1 MKNVSFVAPVSNP
14 SGPRVL
20 YPRNTISTVQ
30 SVMKRNLQQNASN
43 ATRSS
48 PKEELHTEMN
58 HGIENALLVLI
69 VRNLWLVKGSPHVM
83 TNHIVRIVLVNSS
96 AKDAQLAANPSQVLV
111 EPDSFLSRAVIG
123 TMIASS
129 AAAARAAWWARVS

>member
-1 MKNVSFVAPVSNP
+1 MKNVSFVAPANNP
-14 SGPRVL
+14 SGQRVL

-69 VRNLWLVKGSPHVM
+69 VKNLWLVKGSPHVM
-83 TNHIVRIVLVNSS
+83 TSHTVRIVLVNSS
-96 AKDAQLAANPSQVLV
+96 ARDARLAANPSQVLV
-111 EPDSFLSRAVIG
+111 EQGSFLSRVVIG

>member
-1 MKNVSFVAPVSNP
+1 MKNVSFVAPASNP

-30 SVMKRNLQQNASN
+30 SVMKRNLQLNALN

-58 HGIENALLVLI
+58 HGIENALLVRI
-69 VRNLWLVKGSPHVM
+69 VRNLWLVKDLPHAM
-83 TNHIVRIVLVNSS
+83 TNHTVQIVLVNSS

-111 EPDSFLSRAVIG
+111 APGSFPLRAVTGI
-123 TMIASS
+123 TTASS

>member
-1 MKNVSFVAPVSNP
+1 MKNVSFVAPASNP
-14 SGPRVL
+14 SGLRVL

-58 HGIENALLVLI
+58 HGIENALLVRI
-69 VRNLWLVKGSPHVM
+69 VRNLWLVKDSPHVM

-96 AKDAQLAANPSQVLV
+96 ARDAQLAANPSQVLV
-111 EPDSFLSRAVIG
+111 APDSFPLRAVIG

>member
-14 SGPRVL
+14 SGLRVL

-58 HGIENALLVLI
+58 HGIENALLVRI
-69 VRNLWLVKGSPHVM
+69 VRNRWLVKGSPPAM
-83 TNHIVRIVLVNSS
+83 TNPIVRIVSVNSS

-111 EPDSFLSRAVIG
+111 APGSFLLRAAIG